1 MDLNFGGP
9 VWHASVRTYGNQRDG
24 VARLL
29 ALRALHGVG
38 DASLGQW
45 EEGGRSAYHIRRRL
59 SMREQLER
67 GLAMRDIRGT
77 VEAADRAKAIVLL
90 TPQLSLFAMQEI
102 QCPEPSASTR

>member
-24 VARLL
+24 IARLL
-29 ALRALHGVG
+29 ALRALEGVG

-77 VEAADRAKAIVLL
+77 EEAAQRLAEIVRLV
-90 TPQLSLFAMQEI
+90 PQVAALALQE
-102 QCPEPSASTR
+102 AG